1 MNIFEVFGLD
11 GQDMRDS
18 DGKIRENTN
27 FFDGTLDST
36 PNAREDEVTEQLKI
50 LAQKV
55 RGTRVQRE
63 SGTLGDIFLVSQ
75 LQAAEGVFIGAYGY
89 NTSLNI
95 FEVLLERNGGGEYY
109 QNLQCI
115 RNNIN
120 HQYPNIHYYV
130 HQGCNIIS

>member
-1 MNIFEVFGLD
+1 MNLFEVFGLA

-36 PNAREDEVTEQLKI
+36 PNAREDEVMQHLKI

-55 RGTRVQRE
+55 RGTRAE
-63 SGTLGDIFLVSQ
+63 KASGNMGDIFLVSQ
-75 LQAAEGVFIGAYGY
+75 FQAAEGVFIGAYGF

-109 QNLQCI
+109 QDLQCI
-115 RNNIN
+115 RNKRLLL
-120 HQYPNIHYYV
+120 
-130 HQGCNIIS
+130 